1 MYIFVCVCD
10 VSLCVCVVKILSPDV
25 HRACQ
30 TGHVCTRLPCP
41 AACCLR
47 LRLRS
52 AICICIYRMHKAIG
66 LFSNTVAV
74 QICLRVGGGEWW
86 GNVICVNI
94 CQAFSL
100 IFGSFSSFPFSHSLA
115 CAVYL
120 FCCIFFFFICRMIN
134 SLRNRR
140 MPRKLPH
147 FERFTCFA
155 FRFLL
160 CKQNSALASSASASE
175 LEIFYIN
182 LAHYK
187 QNSGRPQ
194 ESALGHCFDEIRSVS
209 VWLSHAIYLYIVVAA
224 LSPD

>member
-1 MYIFVCVCD
+1 MSCRLLPSPSPPLCYLYLYLSDAQGNWFIFQYGSRSNMSASWRRRVVGQRN
-10 VSLCVCVVKILSPDV
+10 LCK
-25 HRACQ
+25 H
-30 TGHVCTRLPCP
+30 LPGF
-41 AACCLR
+41 LTDFW
-47 LRLRS
+47 
-52 AICICIYRMHKAIG
+52 
-66 LFSNTVAV
+66 LFSHS
-74 QICLRVGGGEWW
+74 L
-86 GNVICVNI
+86 
-94 CQAFSL
+94 SL
-100 IFGSFSSFPFSHSLA
+100 IFPLFHFLA

-120 FCCIFFFFICRMIN
+120 FCCILFFFICRMIN

-187 QNSGRPQ
+187 QNSGCTRGRREKKGGRQQ
-194 ESALGHCFDEIRSVS
+194 ESALGHCFVEIRSVS
-209 VWLSHAIYLYIVVAA
+209 VWLSHAIYLYMVVAA